1 MKIALGTFALLFACG
16 HASSPAHAPPPPPP
30 SSGSD
35 AAPPVAAAPPEAPQL
50 RLPTYARPLHE
61 DVDLTLDPAS
71 EDFKGK
77 ITTELDITESKPVIW
92 LNADEITV
100 DEATLKGWVNERVGA
115 RYQQL
120 CGVVILSEFP
130 RNAAGKTL
138 KRLMRDEYWK
148 GMEVQI

>member
-1 MKIALGTFALLFACG
+1 MGAVVLRAG
-16 HASSPAHAPPPPPP
+16 AS
-30 SSGSD
+30 
-35 AAPPVAAAPPEAPQL
+35 
-50 RLPTYARPLHE
+50 
-61 DVDLTLDPAS
+61 
-71 EDFKGK
+71 
-77 ITTELDITESKPVIW
+77 
-92 LNADEITV
+92 V